1 MFGLSIIKTSEL
13 QRLRDVDEFFSKKI
27 GEANE
32 ENFKLKEQVK
42 SLTRLR
48 DKTGKFIKK

>member
-13 QRLRDVDEFFSKKI
+13 QRLRDVDELFSKKMS
-27 GEANE
+27 EANV
-32 ENFKLKEQVK
+32 ENFRLKEQVK

-48 DKTGKFIKK
+48 DSSGKFIKK